1 VELRFGSKWESILNR
16 SGGVPSFFTFHQVVS
31 THLPIPT
38 DVPLKYGEQSENGCL
53 VLPHSVEASNVLS
66 EDVFSFC

>member
-1 VELRFGSKWESILNR
+1 MELRFGSKWESILNR

-38 DVPLKYGEQSENGCL
+38 DVPLKYGAQYEKGGL
-53 VLPHSVEASNVLS
+53 VLPHSVEASNVLRRRC
-66 EDVFSFC
+66 FQL